1 MRIHPDS
8 LFFMYLADVMSQPE
22 TITYTASDADGGTRI
37 DRVLANR
44 FPDYSRS
51 QIQRAIE
58 TGALSVN
65 GTPAKANY
73 RAAAGDVM
81 TLSLVRP
88 EPDGQPPT
96 GEDIALDV
104 VYEDEQLLVIN
115 KPAGMVV
122 HPAAGHRTGTLVN
135 ALLGRGTFQDDESES
150 SSDRPGIVHRLDKGT
165 SGLMVVA
172 RTETA
177 HRHLAR
183 QLRDRTLSRIYWA
196 IVWGHLKKSPVVIDA
211 PIGRSLRDRKRM
223 AVNDS
228 GREAKTTFRS
238 LERYTLADWVEA
250 ALGTGRTHQ
259 IRVHLS
265 HAGHSVVGDEEYG
278 GGEQRIAGIDPR
290 RRALGR
296 RMLSLVDH
304 PALHAQNIAF
314 AHPETDAPMR
324 FSAPPPA
331 DFQQLLDLCRTES

>member
-1 MRIHPDS
+1 MYTPD
-8 LFFMYLADVMSQPE
+8 
-22 TITYTASDADGGTRI
+22 TIAYTATDNDAGTRI
-37 DRVLANR
+37 DSVLAKR

-58 TGALSVN
+58 AGALLVN
-65 GTPAKANY
+65 GVAVKSNY
-73 RAAAGDVM
+73 KAAAGDVISF
-81 TLSLVRP
+81 TLTRP
-88 EPDGQPPT
+88 PSEKEPPQ

-104 VYEDEQLLVIN
+104 VYEDDHLLVIN

-135 ALLGRGTFQDDESES
+135 ALLGRGTFDDDEDEAQSN
-150 SSDRPGIVHRLDKGT
+150 RPGIVHRLDKGT

-177 HRHLAR
+177 HRHLAK
-183 QLRDRTLSRIYWA
+183 QLKDRTLSRVYWA
-196 IVWGHLKKSPVVIDA
+196 IVWGHLKKSPIVIDA

-238 LERYTLADWVEA
+238 LERYALADWVEA
-250 ALGTGRTHQ
+250 TLSTGRTHQ

-265 HAGHSVVGDEEYG
+265 HAGHSVVGDSEYG
-278 GGEQRIAGIDPR
+278 GGEQRVAGVDPR
-290 RRALGR
+290 H
-296 RMLSLVDH
+296 RMLARKMLGLIDR
-304 PALHAQNIAF
+304 PALHAQSITFN
-314 AHPETDAPMR
+314 HPISNEAQH
-324 FSAPPPA
+324 FSCAPPPDLQA
-331 DFQQLLDLCRTES
+331 LLELCRTEA